1 MKFRF
6 QQEEICD
13 QRSLSLASG
22 NTNLPVRGL
31 GIGQRLTSQ
40 PEVAFL
46 KSKAGQELWP
56 LCLELVEV
64 ALFDCDR

>member
-6 QQEEICD
+6 QQEAICD
-13 QRSLSLASG
+13 QQSASG

-31 GIGQRLTSQ
+31 GVGQRLTTQ

-46 KSKAGQELWP
+46 KSKAGQELRP